1 MNILTNPQHK
11 VKVKWNVC
19 RSRSTLIDQ
28 CKQENTPQTK
38 FRMARHINIVTMSV
52 SKTKF
57 QVESLVSALKVHC
70 KNWSKVSINNYTY
83 QVFNKCTF
91 QKSIFGTQPKLYS
104 VVSIVKETK
113 IIETILHENPKTQS
127 RFKNKKKFKRIINMW
142 FKKNLSSNHKFIFKV
157 L

>member
-1 MNILTNPQHK
+1 
-11 VKVKWNVC
+11 
-19 RSRSTLIDQ
+19 
-28 CKQENTPQTK
+28 
-38 FRMARHINIVTMSV
+38 MSV

-57 QVESLVSALKVHC
+57 QVKSLVSALKVHC

-113 IIETILHENPKTQS
+113 IMKT
-127 RFKNKKKFKRIINMW
+127 KKH
-142 FKKNLSSNHKFIFKV
+142 NLDLKTKIF
-157 L
+157 